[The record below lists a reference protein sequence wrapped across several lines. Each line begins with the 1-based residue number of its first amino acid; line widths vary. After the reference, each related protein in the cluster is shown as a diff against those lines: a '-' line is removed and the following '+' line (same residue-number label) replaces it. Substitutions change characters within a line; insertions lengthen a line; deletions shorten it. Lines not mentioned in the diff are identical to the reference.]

1 MELVTARLIDAARD
15 ARRAATLAVLLGTT
29 LMASLTVSAAP
40 VCERIVATGNPQYPP
55 ILWVDPE
62 NEERLIGAGAEL
74 LEKALAQSNI
84 QLDMLNVGPWSRA
97 QEEVRSGRVDML
109 AGAFLT
115 RQRLA
120 HMDYIYPAYAEVPSV
135 IFVRSDNI
143 FPYGGWEDLRGKIGT
158 TVLNNS
164 FGTGF
169 DRFAEQYLKIEPV
182 SSIEQSFQ
190 KLLRG
195 RADYVI
201 YERYQGL
208 AMAQQQGI
216 VEQIDMLDG
225 SLMNEQLYL
234 TLSHNSACN
243 SPDLRAALAQAMM
256 DLSRTDVPQQ
266 LLEKY
271 REVWAQQLVT
281 SGAVPGPVI
290 NE

>member
-1 MELVTARLIDAARD
+1 MRLATAGFRN
-15 ARRAATLAVLLGTT
+15 ARRAAKLSVALSLVLAAPLTLAANGL
-29 LMASLTVSAAP
+29 
-40 VCERIVATGNPQYPP
+40 CERVVATGNPQYPP

-62 NEERLIGAGAEL
+62 DDSRLIGAGAEL
-74 LEKALAQSNI
+74 LKIALAKSNVE
-84 QLDMLNVGPWSRA
+84 LEMLNVGPWSRA

-120 HMDYIYPAYAEVPSV
+120 HMDYIHPAYAEVPSV
-135 IFVRSDNI
+135 IFVRANGI
-143 FPYGGWEDLRGKIGT
+143 FSYSGWEDLRGKVGS

-164 FGTGF
+164 FGNSF
-169 DRFAEQYLKIEPV
+169 DRFAEENLTIETVP
-182 SSIEQSFQ
+182 SIQQSFQ

-208 AMAQQQGI
+208 ALAQQMGLAD
-216 VEQIDMLDG
+216 QIDILDG
-225 SLMNEQLYL
+225 SLMNEQLYF

-243 SPDLRAALAQAMM
+243 SPDMRAALAQAML
-256 DLSRTDVPQQ
+256 DLARTDQPKQ

-271 REVWAQQLVT
+271 RDLWARQIGT
-281 SGAVPGPVI
+281 ANAVPAAVI

>member
-1 MELVTARLIDAARD
+1 MRLAKAGICYVRTAAK
-15 ARRAATLAVLLGTT
+15 LAVL
-29 LMASLTVSAAP
+29 P
-40 VCERIVATGNPQYPP
+40 VLALVTPFAWSGSPLCERIVATGNPQYPP
-55 ILWVDPE
+55 ILWVDPDDE
-62 NEERLIGAGAEL
+62 TRLIGAGAEL

-84 QLDMLNVGPWSRA
+84 ELDMLNVGPWARA

-120 HMDYIYPAYAEVPSV
+120 HMDYIHPAYAEVPSV
-135 IFVRSDNI
+135 IFVRADGI
-143 FPYGGWEDLRGKIGT
+143 FAYGGWQDLRGKIGS
-158 TVLNNS
+158 TVVNNS
-164 FGTGF
+164 FGNAF
-169 DRFAEQYLKIEPV
+169 DRFATDNLEIESVP
-182 SSIEQSFQ
+182 SIEQSFQ

-208 AMAQQQGI
+208 ALAQQLGI
-216 VEQIDMLDG
+216 VDKLDILDG

-243 SPDLRAALAQAMM
+243 SPDLRAALAQAMF
-256 DLSRTDVPQQ
+256 DLSRSSEPQR

-271 REVWAQQLVT
+271 REIWTEQLIT
-281 SGAVPGPVI
+281 AGDIPDPVI

>member
-1 MELVTARLIDAARD
+1 MRL
-15 ARRAATLAVLLGTT
+15 ATLGIRHAR
-29 LMASLTVSAAP
+29 SLVKIFALCALSTVAPSALAANGL
-40 VCERIVATGNPQYPP
+40 CERVVATGNPQYPP

-62 NEERLIGAGAEL
+62 DESRLIGAGAEL
-74 LEKALAQSNI
+74 LRKVLASSDVE
-84 QLDMLNVGPWSRA
+84 LDMLNVGPWSRA

-115 RQRLA
+115 RQRLG

-135 IFVRSDNI
+135 IFVRVNNI
-143 FPYGGWEDLRGKIGT
+143 FPYSGWADLRSRVGS

-164 FGTGF
+164 FGNSF
-169 DRFAEQYLKIEPV
+169 DRFAAQNLTIEAVP
-182 SSIEQSFQ
+182 SIQQSFQ

-208 AMAQQQGI
+208 ALAQQMG
-216 VEQIDMLDG
+216 VADQIDVLDG
-225 SLMNEQLYL
+225 SLMNEQLFL

-243 SPDLRAALAQAMM
+243 SPDMRAALSQAML
-256 DLSRTDVPQQ
+256 DLTRTDEPRQ

-271 REVWAQQLVT
+271 REVWARQMVT
-281 SGAVPGPVI
+281 AGAVPGPIV